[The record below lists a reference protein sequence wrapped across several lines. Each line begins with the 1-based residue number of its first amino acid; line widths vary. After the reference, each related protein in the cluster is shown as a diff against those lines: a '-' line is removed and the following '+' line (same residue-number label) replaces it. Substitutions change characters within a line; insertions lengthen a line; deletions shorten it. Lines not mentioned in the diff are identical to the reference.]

1 MPHRRVVKKGSF
13 GGHFDELFK
22 VIVAE
27 SRHEAGKAGRRP
39 KPRPEGDNIHDWL
52 FERAREAAQG
62 ERKTSR

>member
-1 MPHRRVVKKGSF
+1 MPHRSVVKKGSF

-27 SRHEAGKAGRRP
+27 SRPEAGKAGRRP
-39 KPRPEGDNIHDWL
+39 KPHPEGANIHDRL
-52 FERAREAAQG
+52 FERAWEAAQS